1 MGQGTGG
8 RAATVSSQWTK
19 QDNLLIYQRF
29 HATDFY
35 GNIRN
40 NDRQFTENKVD
51 MTARTQMIDGQKY
64 LVYDVFFNNDGRS
77 MVGLVDNNYIM
88 LFLPPKILD
97 LESNGLYKS
106 DTIRDLYL

>member
-29 HATDFY
+29 RATDFY

-51 MTARTQMIDGQKY
+51 MIARTQMIDGRISS
-64 LVYDVFFNNDGRS
+64 L
-77 MVGLVDNNYIM
+77 
-88 LFLPPKILD
+88 
-97 LESNGLYKS
+97 
-106 DTIRDLYL
+106 